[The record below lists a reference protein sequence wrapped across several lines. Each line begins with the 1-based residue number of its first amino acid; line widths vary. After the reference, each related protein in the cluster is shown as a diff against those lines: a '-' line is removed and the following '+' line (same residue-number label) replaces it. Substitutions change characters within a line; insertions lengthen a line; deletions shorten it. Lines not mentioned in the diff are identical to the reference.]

1 MKGYAYTSALRFI
14 ILQFNFIFQG
24 KKYPMSVV
32 QKDFNEK
39 RPFPPNGKDIKV
51 INMTIQTTIF

>member
-1 MKGYAYTSALRFI
+1 
-14 ILQFNFIFQG
+14 
-24 KKYPMSVV
+24 MSVV